1 MLGAR
6 PLLRKAA
13 RRPLAAAL
21 ALAAIAVSIY
31 VAAAPL
37 FAAHYPPI
45 TDLPFHGATI
55 AIIRHYFDP
64 AYHFREQFWFDFTQN
79 PYWSLHV
86 LGALFALVTP
96 VVLATKLASALLLLM
111 LPAGLALFFHGLK
124 KSPLLGLF
132 GLPLVWTSLAH
143 WGFINF
149 VAAIGLF
156 AATVGAT
163 LLLLDKPSHG
173 RGLLLAVLLFLVFFT
188 HIFRFP
194 FALAAVAG
202 TTLVMF
208 PATRRIAPVILPTL
222 PALVVGVAWW
232 VTRKQTP
239 TEDLG
244 PLTPHFERLNEIPG
258 HLFSGLAG
266 RTELT
271 LARQALRLGTVAIS
285 ALAVLRAIE
294 LSRRELPAKEL
305 RWLACGTVLSLG
317 LSAAFLA
324 MYLTLPLQIGVW
336 WSVYPREIVPAILM
350 ALGLAPN
357 LPRSSL
363 LRAPILGLV
372 AYAAAAQASYAAR
385 AYASFEADTRDFQH
399 ILKKIP
405 LGPKLGYLVFDRQ
418 HPRFTAPAFIHL
430 PAWVQ
435 AEKGGW
441 LSFHFVGWDVW
452 PIRYR
457 KNAPS
462 VPPPTPLRFE
472 WMPERFDLKTRGK
485 FFDWLLV
492 RKAGPPDPRFAQ
504 EPDLRLVEHAGAF
517 WLYRRDPAATP
528 ASPAP
533 PAPPRNPRAP

>member
-1 MLGAR
+1 MLGPR
-6 PLLRKAA
+6 KLLRSIA

-21 ALAAIAVSIY
+21 SIAAVAVSIY

-37 FAAHYPPI
+37 FAAHYPPV
-45 TDLPFHGATI
+45 TDLPFHGAT
-55 AIIRHYFDP
+55 ASIIRHYFDP
-64 AYHFREQFWFDFTQN
+64 AYHFREQFWFDFAQN

-86 LGALFALVTP
+86 FAALFALVAP
-96 VVLATKLASALLLLM
+96 IALATKLASALLLLT

-132 GLPLVWTSLAH
+132 GLPLVWTSLSH

-156 AATVGAT
+156 AATVGAA
-163 LLLLDKPSHG
+163 LLLLDRPSHG
-173 RGLLLAVLLFLVFFT
+173 RRLLLAVALLLVFFT

-202 TTLVMF
+202 TAVVMF
-208 PATRRIAPVILPTL
+208 PATRRITPVILPTL
-222 PALVVGVAWW
+222 PALALGVAWW
-232 VTRKQTP
+232 LAREEP
-239 TEDLG
+239 PPLDDLG
-244 PLTPHFERLNEIPG
+244 PLTPQFERFSEIPG

-266 RTELT
+266 KTELS
-271 LARQALRLGTVAIS
+271 LAKQALRLGLIAIG
-285 ALAVLRAIE
+285 ACAVLKGIE
-294 LSRRELPAKEL
+294 LSRREMPAKAF
-305 RWLACGTVLSLG
+305 RWFACGAVLSVC
-317 LSAAFLA
+317 LSAAFVA

-363 LRAPILGLV
+363 LRAPVLGLV
-372 AYAAAAQASYAAR
+372 AYAAVAQASYAAR
-385 AYASFEADTRDFQH
+385 AYEAFDADTRDFRAV
-399 ILKKIP
+399 LKKIP
-405 LGPKLGYLVFDRQ
+405 AAPKLGYLVIDRF
-418 HPRFTAPAFIHL
+418 HPRFTAPVFLHL

-452 PIRYR
+452 PVRYR
-457 KNAPS
+457 ARSAS

-472 WMPERFDLKTRGK
+472 WTPERFDLKTRGK
-485 FFDWLLV
+485 FFDWFLV
-492 RKAGPPDPRFAQ
+492 RKLGAPDPRFGQ
-504 EPDLRLVEHAGAF
+504 EPDLQLVEHAGAF
-517 WLYRRDPAATP
+517 WLYRRAAAPAPSPAAPRGPATP
-528 ASPAP
+528 
-533 PAPPRNPRAP
+533 